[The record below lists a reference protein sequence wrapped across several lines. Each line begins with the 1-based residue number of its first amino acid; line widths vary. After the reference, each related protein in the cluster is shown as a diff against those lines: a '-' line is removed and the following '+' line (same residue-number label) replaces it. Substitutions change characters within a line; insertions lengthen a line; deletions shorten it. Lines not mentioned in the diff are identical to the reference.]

1 MRKSILFF
9 FFLNFLGSTLFAQ
22 NKCDCTLRGTIVSEE
37 TKQKISNATIYLKG
51 TKFGT
56 KSDEKGFYQL
66 NHICPGTYRLV
77 CEISS
82 FNKVEM
88 TITLKEENLQNISLH
103 EHEEHLQ
110 EVIVSGKKTESSSQM
125 TGQLSEEER
134 AQKNGL
140 SLGEMIKGISGVQS
154 LQTGS
159 TISKP
164 VIHGMHSS
172 RVIILNQ
179 GVRQEGQQWG
189 SEHAPEIDPF
199 VSKNIQIIKG
209 PAGLRYGGDAIGGIV
224 LMEPNALAD
233 TAGIKGEIQN
243 IYFTNGRQ
251 WVVSGSLEGG
261 ISNYK
266 GWGWRIQGT
275 IKDGGNIQSANY
287 YLANT
292 GVKEE
297 NFSGQLGYKTRNW
310 GSELYYSRFHN
321 IIGIYLGSH
330 IGNVGDLEAAIEREI
345 PSKIYTPSEF
355 TRQIDR
361 PNQDVFHDL
370 LKIKNF
376 YKLENGSA
384 IRGTFA
390 YQTDERF
397 ELDVLRAGKNVNNL
411 RFQLDTFTGELLL
424 DETNATKNWKGQ
436 LGLTFLNQGNIT
448 SGKSVMNPTIS
459 NSLLPNYYQTN
470 WGFFGI
476 ERLVKE
482 KYELEVGL
490 RYDFKNLETH
500 RTLISYSGF
509 SKREN
514 YHYKGFSGSIGTKYR
529 WSNNFENHLI
539 IARAFRAP
547 SANEL
552 FSYGVHHGAG
562 AFEIGDPFLKGE
574 TATNFSLNS
583 IFNKNKLELEVGF
596 YYNYLQ
602 NFIYLRPMVENGIP
616 YYIQTVR
623 GVFPGFEYQQ
633 INATF
638 QGIDGKLTYQLNNH
652 WSFTHKTSIIR
663 AFDVKN
669 NQYLVNIPADRF
681 EYQIRFQFNQSRQ
694 YISAGLTDVAMQTRV
709 EEGSDYV
716 NPPKGYQLV
725 ELNWGL
731 KVHQFDIGI
740 RISNAL
746 NSAYR
751 DYLNRFRYFTDD
763 QGRNISLRI
772 NYRI

>member
-1 MRKSILFF
+1 MRLSILFI
-9 FFLNFLGSTLFAQ
+9 FFLHLASLTAFAQ
-22 NKCDCTLRGTIVSEE
+22 NKCDCVLRGTISSSE
-37 TKQKISNATIYLKG
+37 TKQKIGNATIYLKG

-66 NHICPGTYRLV
+66 NNICPGTYQLV
-77 CEISS
+77 CELST
-82 FNKVEM
+82 FDKFEM
-88 TITLKEENLQNISLH
+88 SVTLKEENLQNIDLH

-110 EVIVSGKKTESSSQM
+110 EVVVSGKKSEASSQL
-125 TGQLSEEER
+125 TGRLSDEER
-134 AQKNGL
+134 SQKDGL

-179 GVRQEGQQWG
+179 GIRQEGQQWG

-233 TAGIKGEIQN
+233 TAGIKGELQN

-251 WVVSGSLEGG
+251 WVLSGSLEGG
-261 ISNYK
+261 INNFK

-297 NFSGQLGYKTRNW
+297 NFSAQFGYKSKLW

-330 IGNVGDLEAAIEREI
+330 IGNVGDLEAAIANSV
-345 PSKIYTPSEF
+345 PANIYTPTQFIRNIE
-355 TRQIDR
+355 R

-390 YQTDERF
+390 YQFDERL

-411 RFQLDTFTGELLL
+411 RFELDTFTGELLL
-424 DETNATKNWKGQ
+424 DETNHSKTWKGQ
-436 LGLTFLNQGNIT
+436 FGLTFLHQGNIT
-448 SGKSVMNPTIS
+448 SGKAVRNPTIS
-459 NSLLPNYYQTN
+459 NSLLPNYFQTN
-470 WGFFGI
+470 LGVFGI
-476 ERLVKE
+476 ERLAKE

-490 RYDFKNLETH
+490 RFDAKNLETH
-500 RTLISYSGF
+500 RTLISYSGQSRSDQYNF
-509 SKREN
+509 N
-514 YHYKGFSGSIGTKYR
+514 GLSGSIGAKYH
-529 WSNNFENHLI
+529 WTDQLENHFI

-562 AFEIGDPFLKGE
+562 AFEIGDPYLKGE
-574 TATNFSLNS
+574 TATNLSLNT
-583 IFNKNKLELEVGF
+583 IFNKNKLEVELGLF
-596 YYNYLQ
+596 YNYIQ
-602 NFIYLRPMVENGIP
+602 NFIYLRPMVENGEP

-638 QGIDGKLTYQLNNH
+638 QGIDGKLTYQLDKH
-652 WSFTHKTSIIR
+652 WSLTHKTSITR
-663 AFDVKN
+663 AYDVKN
-669 NQYLVNIPADRF
+669 KEYLVNIPPDRF
-681 EYQIRFQFNQSRQ
+681 EYQIRYQFSQSQQ
-694 YISAGLTDVAMQTRV
+694 YISAGITGVSRQTRV
-709 EEGSDYV
+709 EPGSDYV
-716 NPPKGYQLV
+716 EPPKGYQLV
-725 ELNWGL
+725 EINWGL
-731 KVHQFDIGI
+731 KVRKFDFGI

-746 NSAYR
+746 NAAYR

-763 QGRNISLRI
+763 QGRNVSLRV

>member
-1 MRKSILFF
+1 MRHSILLFF
-9 FFLNFLGSTLFAQ
+9 FLFLIKTSLLAQ
-22 NKCDCTLRGTIVSEE
+22 NTCDCTLRGTIVSDE
-37 TKQKISNATIYLKG
+37 TKQKITNATIYLKG

-56 KSDEKGFYQL
+56 KSDEKGYYQFNQL
-66 NHICPGTYRLV
+66 CPGIYQIV
-77 CEISS
+77 CEVST
-82 FNKVEM
+82 FDKVEITV
-88 TITLKEENLQNISLH
+88 TIKDENLQNISLR

-110 EVIVSGKKTESSSQM
+110 EVVVSGKKSESSSQM
-125 TGQLSEEER
+125 KGQLSQEER

-140 SLGEMIKGISGVQS
+140 SLGEMMKGISGVQS

-251 WVVSGSLEGG
+251 WVLSGSLEGG
-261 ISNYK
+261 LNNYK

-275 IKDGGNIQSANY
+275 IKDGGNIQTSRY

-292 GVKEE
+292 GIKEE
-297 NFSGQLGYKTRNW
+297 NFSAQLGYKSRNW
-310 GSELYYSRFHN
+310 GSELYFSRFHN
-321 IIGIYLGSH
+321 VIGIYLGSH
-330 IGNVGDLEAAIEREI
+330 IGNVGDLESAISRST
-345 PSKIYTPSEF
+345 PDKIYTPNGF
-355 TRQIDR
+355 IRYIDR
-361 PNQDVFHDL
+361 PNQDVSHEM
-370 LKIKNF
+370 LKVKSYF
-376 YKLENGSA
+376 KLINSSA

-390 YQTDERF
+390 YQSDERF
-397 ELDVLRAGKNVNNL
+397 ELDVLRAGKNINNL

-424 DETNATKNWKGQ
+424 DESNSSKNWKGQ
-436 LGLTFLNQGNIT
+436 FGITLLHQGNIT
-448 SGKSVMNPTIS
+448 SGRSVMNPTIS
-459 NSLLPNYYQTN
+459 NSLLPNYFQTN
-470 WGFFGI
+470 VGIFGI

-482 KYELEVGL
+482 KFEIELGL
-490 RYDFKNLETH
+490 RCDSKILETH
-500 RTLISYSGF
+500 RTLISYSGR
-509 SKREN
+509 SKKDKYPYE
-514 YHYKGFSGSIGTKYR
+514 GISGSIGGKYH
-529 WSNNFENHLI
+529 WSNYFENHLI

-562 AFEIGDPFLKGE
+562 AFEIGDSQLKGE
-574 TATNFSLNS
+574 TATNLSLNS
-583 IFNKNKLELEVGF
+583 IFEKNKLALEIGF
-596 YYNYLQ
+596 FYNYIQ
-602 NFIYLRPMVENGIP
+602 DFIYLRPMVQRGEPI
-616 YYIQTVR
+616 YVQTVR
-623 GVFPGFEYQQ
+623 GVFPAFEYQQ
-633 INATF
+633 IDARF
-638 QGIDGKLTYQLNNH
+638 QGVDGKLTYQLNKQ
-652 WSFTHKTSIIR
+652 WSFTHKTSITR

-669 NQYLVNIPADRF
+669 RQYLVNIPTDRF
-681 EYQIRFQFNQSRQ
+681 EYQIRYQFNQSQQ
-694 YISAGLTDVAMQTRV
+694 YISASITDVSKQTRV
-709 EEGSDYV
+709 EVGSDYTE
-716 NPPKGYQLV
+716 PPQGYQLV
-725 ELNWGL
+725 EINWGL
-731 KVHQFDIGI
+731 KVLKFDFGI
-740 RISNAL
+740 RVTNAL
-746 NSAYR
+746 NTAYR

-763 QGRNISLRI
+763 QGRNISLRV